1 MDQIK
6 TGSLIAARRKQMG
19 LTQKELAD
27 KLDVSD
33 RTISKWE
40 RGAGFPDISLI
51 EPLSDALNLT
61 VLELLH
67 GEEQPT
73 SPEQEH
79 SARETLQ
86 AIEPQ
91 VRQIKTRFRKSVLI
105 FAVLALF
112 FCIVV
117 PLLYM
122 TAENRWIVTQEIS
135 SAEAT
140 RISPMILITQQD
152 YKLVE
157 ALMENSKVQA
167 AIENPSLSTVELD
180 EAEVSHYLRL
190 IRMDQSEPEW
200 LIVQTSQN
208 GISVFFGTDYIWV
221 CLSSQYGDMDKSIV
235 ICEYPYRENGAVVE
249 MGKRRGNRTDL
260 SNDNDNTRFTKSG
273 YQTGWLEL
281 FRTTYY

>member
-1 MDQIK
+1 MDQMK
-6 TGSLIAARRKQMG
+6 TGRLIAERRKQLG
-19 LTQKELAD
+19 LTQKALAD
-27 KLDVSD
+27 QLDVSD

-73 SPEQEH
+73 APEQDH

-91 VRQIKTRFRKSVLI
+91 VRQIKTRFQKSVLI

-112 FCIVV
+112 LCIVV
-117 PLLYM
+117 PLLSM
-122 TAENRWIVTQEIS
+122 TAENRRIVTHEIS

-152 YKLVE
+152 YKLIE
-157 ALMENSKVQA
+157 ALMKNSKVQA
-167 AIENPSLSTVELD
+167 AIENPLLATVELD
-180 EAEVSHYLRL
+180 ESEVSHYLRL
-190 IRMDQSEPEW
+190 IRMDQAEPEW

-208 GISVFFGTDYIWV
+208 GIYVIFGTDYIWV
-221 CLSSQYGDMDKSIV
+221 CLSSRYGDMDKSIV

-249 MGKRRGNRTDL
+249 MDKRHGNRTEL
-260 SNDNDNTRFTKSG
+260 SNDNNTCFKKSG
-273 YQTGWLEL
+273 YKTGWLEL

>member
-1 MDQIK
+1 MDQMK
-6 TGSLIAARRKQMG
+6 TGRLIAERRKQLG
-19 LTQKELAD
+19 LTQKALAD
-27 KLDVSD
+27 QLDVSD

-73 SPEQEH
+73 APEQDH

-91 VRQIKTRFRKSVLI
+91 VRQIKTRFQKSVLI

-112 FCIVV
+112 LCIVV
-117 PLLYM
+117 PLLSM
-122 TAENRWIVTQEIS
+122 TAENRWIVTHEIS

-152 YKLVE
+152 YKLIE
-157 ALMENSKVQA
+157 ALMKNSKVQA
-167 AIENPSLSTVELD
+167 AIENPLLATVELD
-180 EAEVSHYLRL
+180 ESEVSHYLRL
-190 IRMDQSEPEW
+190 IRMDQAEPEW

-208 GISVFFGTDYIWV
+208 GIYVIFGTDYIWV
-221 CLSSQYGDMDKSIV
+221 CLSSRYGDMDKSIV

-249 MGKRRGNRTDL
+249 MGKHHGNRTDL
-260 SNDNDNTRFTKSG
+260 SNDNNTCFKKSG
-273 YQTGWLEL
+273 YKTGWLEL